1 MSARGLWALSLP
13 LAVFGWLGVV
23 FGSGA
28 LPPSVLGLIV
38 LLPLIALAV
47 SATAAPFVWL
57 AARRLRARGIGE
69 RPALALRAS
78 GWLGLWAAACVWLR
92 IVGLFSWVIAATLAV
107 VLVLLESFL
116 LQNTKRAA

>member
-1 MSARGLWALSLP
+1 MSVRGFWALSLS
-13 LAVFGWLGVV
+13 LAVCGWLGVV
-23 FGSGA
+23 FVSGV

-47 SATAAPFVWL
+47 SGTAAPFVWL
-57 AARRLRARGIGE
+57 AVRRLRARGIGE

-78 GWLGLWAAACVWLR
+78 GWLGLWVAACVWLR
-92 IVGLFSWVIAATLAV
+92 IAGLFSWVIAATLAV